1 MTSKTNARIAGIAF
15 LYYIA
20 AGILTMV
27 LSGRARSGPGIAGK
41 LTGMAEHVTQVRVTY
56 MLGMTLAFAAFA
68 LGISL
73 YALTRNEDED
83 LAMWGLVC
91 RIAEG
96 MVGIALPSTLVLLWL
111 ATGSGPSAPDAALS
125 HAIAAFLVKLEGLT
139 ALISATLF
147 AVGSTMFCWLFL
159 RSRMIPVPL
168 AWLGVVASVLLVVLL
183 PLNLAGFFGGL
194 TAQLMWLPMAVFE
207 LVAGPWLIIKGVS
220 PPLRRTA

>member
-111 ATGSGPSAPDAALS
+111 ATGSGPSAPDAGLS

-159 RSRMIPVPL
+159 RGRMIPVPL

>member
-159 RSRMIPVPL
+159 RGRMIPVPL

>member
-27 LSGRARSGPGIAGK
+27 LSARTRSGPGIAGK
-41 LTGMAEHVTQVRVTY
+41 LAGMAEHVTQVRFTY
-56 MLGMTLAFAAFA
+56 VLGMTMAFAAFA

-111 ATGSGPSAPDAALS
+111 ATASGPSAPDAALS
-125 HAIAAFLVKLEGLT
+125 HAIADFLVKLEGLT

-147 AVGSTMFCWLFL
+147 AVGSTMFCWLLL
-159 RSRMIPVPL
+159 RGRMIPVPL
-168 AWLGVVASVLLVVLL
+168 AWLGVAASVLLVALL

-194 TAQLMWLPMAVFE
+194 MAQLMWLPMAVFE
-207 LVAGPWLIIKGVS
+207 LVAGPWLIIKGVAA
-220 PPLRRTA
+220 PVRRSA